1 MVNYSRIS
9 VEVIV
14 MPFGP
19 DSIQKKGESGYRSLY
34 LRQTMINEIEKI
46 AQENG
51 TSFNSVVVS
60 MIEQCLKEY
69 NQGQ

>member
-1 MVNYSRIS
+1 
-9 VEVIV
+9 

-19 DSIQKKGESGYRSLY
+19 KSIQKKGEAGYRSLY
-34 LRQTMINEIEKI
+34 LRQAMIDEIERI
-46 AQENG
+46 AQENK

-69 NQGQ
+69 DQEQ

>member
-1 MVNYSRIS
+1 
-9 VEVIV
+9 

-19 DSIQKKGESGYRSLY
+19 ENIQKKGEAGYRSLY
-34 LRQTMINEIEKI
+34 LRQTMIDAIEKI
-46 AQENG
+46 AQENE

-69 NQGQ
+69 NQVQ